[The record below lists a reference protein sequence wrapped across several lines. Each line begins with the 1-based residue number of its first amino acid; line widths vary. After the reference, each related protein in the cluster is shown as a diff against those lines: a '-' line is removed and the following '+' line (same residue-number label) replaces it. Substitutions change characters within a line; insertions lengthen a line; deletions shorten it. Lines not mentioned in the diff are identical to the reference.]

1 MHSDPTLERMTLVRV
16 TANLVLGACAF
27 LTFCLSLALA
37 ALVFR
42 LYSQVPQ
49 DIPPVLPG
57 LILSLAMAVGA
68 FLFLGLRLRQGRK
81 VHPAAYQMT
90 MSLVAVS
97 VVVLVRQ
104 AARLFGAEW
113 DASGTALL
121 GMSGLLV
128 YTGGGLMRRPTRSA
142 LVEEEPPQA
151 KEDLRTEVEA
161 LVREFQYEFRRLSP
175 HPPPPRA
182 TWQVIRDGF
191 LRPVHAFREL
201 RVHPHLE
208 LCGMIFLGVFFWPR
222 LTTLAPAGESIGFR
236 VLGAIDYGLWILLY
250 DLGKAAMF
258 WGIARACRR
267 SLSYASALA
276 AFMLID
282 IPSLTT
288 YIVDHLWSGQYVFDG
303 TFTYSRLGLAPL
315 FTNLAGPHP
324 VLFDI
329 IAKVDL
335 LHVWTFLLWWV
346 AVAILIEMK
355 TWVALLVT
363 MVTFPGA
370 HIFAFCAYA
379 FVYIVT
385 WGEPSPFFQG

>member
-1 MHSDPTLERMTLVRV
+1 MTPVRV
-16 TANLVLGACAF
+16 TANLALGTGVF
-27 LTFCLSLALA
+27 LTVCLSLALA

-57 LILSLAMAVGA
+57 LILSVAMAAGA
-68 FLFLGLRLRQGRK
+68 FLFLGLRLRQGRRIR
-81 VHPAAYQMT
+81 PAAYQMT

-113 DASGTALL
+113 DVSGSALL
-121 GMSGLLV
+121 GVSGLFV
-128 YTGGGLMRRPTRSA
+128 YTGGSLMQRPTRSA
-142 LVEEEPPQA
+142 LVEEEPPLV
-151 KEDLRTEVEA
+151 KEDLRAEVEA
-161 LVREFQYEFRRLSP
+161 LVREFQYEFRRLPAPS
-175 HPPPPRA
+175 PPPR
-182 TWQVIRDGF
+182 TMWQVFRDGF
-191 LRPVHAFREL
+191 LRPARAFREL
-201 RVHPHLE
+201 KVHPHLE
-208 LCGMIFLGVFFWPR
+208 LCGMIFLGVFLWPR
-222 LTTLAPAGESIGFR
+222 LTTLAPPGESVGFR

-258 WGIARACRR
+258 WGIARALGR

-288 YIVDHLWSGQYVFDG
+288 YIVEHLWPGQYVYGG
-303 TFTYSRLGLAPL
+303 TFVYSRLGLAPF
-315 FTNLAGPHP
+315 FTHLAGPHP

-335 LHVWTFLLWWV
+335 HHIWTFLLWWV

-355 TWVALLVT
+355 SWVALLVT

-385 WGEPSPFFQG
+385 WGEPSPFFQD

>member
-1 MHSDPTLERMTLVRV
+1 MMLSRI
-16 TANLVLGACAF
+16 TANLALVVGVF
-27 LTFCLSLALA
+27 LTVCLSLALA

-42 LYSQVPQ
+42 LYSQIPQ

-57 LILSLAMAVGA
+57 LILSLVMGAGA

-81 VHPAAYQMT
+81 VRSAAYQMT
-90 MSLVAVS
+90 MGLIAVS

-113 DASGTALL
+113 DASGSALL
-121 GMSGLLV
+121 GVSGLFV
-128 YTGGGLMRRPTRSA
+128 YTGGSLMRHPTRGG
-142 LVEEEPPQA
+142 LVEEELPPVT
-151 KEDLRTEVEA
+151 EDLRAEVHASVQE
-161 LVREFQYEFRRLSP
+161 LQQECRRP
-175 HPPPPRA
+175 EPPPLPRA
-182 TWQVIRDGF
+182 TWQVLRDGF
-191 LRPVHAFREL
+191 VRPTRAFREL
-201 RVHPHLE
+201 RLHSHLE
-208 LCGMIFLGVFFWPR
+208 FCGMIVLAVFLWPR
-222 LTTLAPAGESIGFR
+222 LTILAPADESVGFR
-236 VLGAIDYGLWILLY
+236 ILGAIDYGLWILLY

-258 WGIARACRR
+258 WGMARARGR

-282 IPSLTT
+282 IPSLIT
-288 YIVDHLWSGQYVFDG
+288 YLVWHLWPGQYIFDG
-303 TFTYSRLGLAPL
+303 TFLYSRLGLAPL
-315 FTNLAGPHP
+315 FTHLADPHP

-355 TWVALLVT
+355 TWAALLVT

-370 HIFAFCAYA
+370 HIFAFCAQV
-379 FVYIVT
+379 FLYIVT